1 MMSLSELGIHTGV
14 AYAGRSPFGVDEA
27 LSDLLRLLVSSH
39 VLGFRVLLRDM
50 YGESADG
57 ISPQDC
63 FHYIYLDRLA
73 EDDFKWSFVI
83 AGAAV
88 AEVGRNLWGA

>member
-1 MMSLSELGIHTGV
+1 M
-14 AYAGRSPFGVDEA
+14 SPFGENEA
-27 LSDLLRLLVSSH
+27 LSDLLRLPVSSR
-39 VLGFRVLLRDM
+39 VFGFQVLLRDM
-50 YGESADG
+50 YGESADRV
-57 ISPQDC
+57 SAQDC
-63 FHYIYLDRLA
+63 FHYINSDRLA